1 MLPKGFNRHFLL
13 DDDDTDNDVVD
24 DNDNYDDKD
33 DDDDNG
39 NDDCN
44 DDDDDDDYAPKRFQ
58 SPHLYIILFD
68 VKHTNI
74 TLVKKLQWSR
84 MLKMVKNSAMVD
96 HEYFLNQMFK
106 W

>member
-68 VKHTNI
+68 VKHTNKHNVGEEI
-74 TLVKKLQWSR
+74 A
-84 MLKMVKNSAMVD
+84 MVKNVKNGI
-96 HEYFLNQMFK
+96 YPL
-106 W
+106 